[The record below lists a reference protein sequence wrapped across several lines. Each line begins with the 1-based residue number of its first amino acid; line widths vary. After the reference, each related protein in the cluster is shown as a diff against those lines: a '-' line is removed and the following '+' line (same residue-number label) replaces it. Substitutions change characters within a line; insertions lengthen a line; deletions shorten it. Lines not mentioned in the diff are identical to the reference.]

1 MWQSIFGNSLP
12 GIFDMGNNFIA
23 FLFEKNSYASTRLR
37 IGNRVCQ
44 KITEHLCNAQ
54 RIYGNLV
61 NWPIRQYKI
70 ELNFFVFRAVL
81 KFLNRF
87 VNVSHPINRS
97 GVYGKDSSLYTRNR
111 QQILD

>member
-1 MWQSIFGNSLP
+1 MRQSIFGNSLP
-12 GIFDMGNNFIA
+12 GIFDMGNNFVA
-23 FLFEKNSYASTRLR
+23 FLFKSDSNTSSRLR
-37 IGNRVCQ
+37 VRNRVCQ
-44 KITEHLCNAQ
+44 KITEYFGNAK

-70 ELNFFVFRAVL
+70 ELNFFVFCTVL

-111 QQILD
+111 QQVFD